1 MLVSILI
8 GHQVFYRSSG
18 RHRHCLLREVR
29 CFISLA
35 GRLGELPFAFL
46 YEHGTQDDAC
56 KKLTCFNIMFR
67 LSVLA
72 PSNTKLRGLVENLG
86 VNSSFLERTRS

>member
-1 MLVSILI
+1 MTLA
-8 GHQVFYRSSG
+8 RSS
-18 RHRHCLLREVR
+18 
-29 CFISLA
+29 LA
-35 GRLGELPFAFL
+35 S
-46 YEHGTQDDAC
+46 
-56 KKLTCFNIMFR
+56 NIMFR